1 MPSHMNDW
9 SDSDDDNGPTG
20 VETNVLLGVPDGTID
35 DVNDIN
41 DAAVSRIGGL
51 PVRPSLPLPCTFSF
65 QIY

>member
-1 MPSHMNDW
+1 MPSHMDDW
-9 SDSDDDNGPTG
+9 SDSDDDDLTG

-51 PVRPSLPLPCTFSF
+51 PVRPSLACNFIF